1 MFVTIYTDNLV
12 HLCGFKINHFIMSE
26 NRIRNLL
33 NINFI
38 DSEQARNFKHYIN
51 YCNIYNKGC
60 NLVLFNSNL
69 SERNCF
75 IKTYTKNI
83 MFDCRWV
90 FCHCSMIERPRRIND
105 NLLKISLLYDY
116 DYGEKG
122 SKYEIMNTC
131 TNIFRNILNNL
142 IDNLETL

>member
-12 HLCGFKINHFIMSE
+12 HLSGFKINHFIMSE

-60 NLVLFNSNL
+60 NLVLFNSNF
-69 SERNCF
+69 SEQILF
-75 IKTYTKNI
+75 HDVKIIKNQIPFVDNI
-83 MFDCRWV
+83 
-90 FCHCSMIERPRRIND
+90 
-105 NLLKISLLYDY
+105 LLDISRYSKIS
-116 DYGEKG
+116 EK
-122 SKYEIMNTC
+122 STSEQLFSALKD
-131 TNIFRNILNNL
+131 L
-142 IDNLETL
+142 IDGDYKSFHFKSIINKILEEE